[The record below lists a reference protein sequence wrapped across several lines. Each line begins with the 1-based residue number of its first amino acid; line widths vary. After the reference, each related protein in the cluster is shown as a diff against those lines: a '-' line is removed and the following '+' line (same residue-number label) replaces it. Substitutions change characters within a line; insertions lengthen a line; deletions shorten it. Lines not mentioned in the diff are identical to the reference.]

1 MGSIADLE
9 KRMAMGATGAL
20 ADSWYQPG
28 SSFYGGGGGMKT
40 KSGSSVS
47 EMNAMQLAVVWC
59 CIKVLSEDTASLP
72 LHLYRRNGK
81 GRDKATDQPLYKL
94 LHDSP

>member
-72 LHLYRRNGK
+72 TAPIPPQWEGK
-81 GRDKATDQPLYKL
+81 GQGHRPAAI
-94 LHDSP
+94 

>member
-1 MGSIADLE
+1 
-9 KRMAMGATGAL
+9 
-20 ADSWYQPG
+20 
-28 SSFYGGGGGMKT
+28 MKT

-94 LHDSP
+94 LHDSPNPEMTAISFRETFMSHLLAWGNAYAEKDTARD